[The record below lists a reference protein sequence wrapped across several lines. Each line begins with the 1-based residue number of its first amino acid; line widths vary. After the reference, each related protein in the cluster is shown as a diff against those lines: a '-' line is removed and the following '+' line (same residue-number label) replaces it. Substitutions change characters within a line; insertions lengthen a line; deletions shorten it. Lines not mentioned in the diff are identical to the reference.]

1 MDVKKLLATV
11 PIGRSQYEFDNF
23 VTGGAN
29 SEARYVRDL
38 LLEKEQLERAVQE
51 TSEDFRQNDRY
62 QKELAQVNAVLNSFT
77 EEQIEATL
85 ANFEAEE
92 GQYWAAY
99 LGKIA
104 AIESLTLDRPTPET
118 LDKLA
123 LLPIED
129 FKNSVIITNRIM
141 EYIRSTTAR
150 IEQEAF
156 GSEAEGLGTGSDI
169 QG

>member
-1 MDVKKLLATV
+1 MDVKKLLANV

-23 VTGGAN
+23 VTGAAN
-29 SEARYVRDL
+29 SEARYVRQL
-38 LLEKEQLERAVQE
+38 LLEKEQLEESILHAEPNSRWADQC
-51 TSEDFRQNDRY
+51 R
-62 QKELAQVNAVLNSFT
+62 KELAQIDAVLSSWT
-77 EEQIEATL
+77 EEQVENTL
-85 ANFEAEE
+85 QNFEAEE

-104 AIESLTLDRPTPET
+104 AIESLTNGHIGAET
-118 LDKLA
+118 LDRLA

>member
-1 MDVKKLLATV
+1 MDVKKLLASV

-23 VTGGAN
+23 VTGAAN
-29 SEARYVRDL
+29 SEARYVRQL
-38 LLEKEQLERAVQE
+38 LLEKEQLEENIANADAGSRWQ
-51 TSEDFRQNDRY
+51 DQC
-62 QKELAQVNAVLNSFT
+62 QKELAQVDAVLNSWT
-77 EEQIEATL
+77 EEQIVSTL
-85 ANFEAEE
+85 NNLEAEE
-92 GQYWAAY
+92 GQYWAAH

-104 AIESLTLDRPTPET
+104 AIESLTNGHTSPQTLDR
-118 LDKLA
+118 LA

>member
-1 MDVKKLLATV
+1 MDVKQLLANV

-23 VTGGAN
+23 VTGSAN
-29 SEARYVRDL
+29 SEARYLRDL
-38 LLEKEQLERAVQE
+38 LLEKEQLEKEIVATR
-51 TSEDFRQNDRY
+51 EDFRHNDKC
-62 QKELAQVNAVLNSFT
+62 QKELAQIDTILSNFN
-77 EEQIEATL
+77 EEQVVQTL
-85 ANFEAEE
+85 SNFEAEE
-92 GQYWAAY
+92 GQYWAAH
-99 LGKIA
+99 LGKVA
-104 AIESLTLDRPTPET
+104 AIETLTQGRASTAT

-156 GSEAEGLGTGSDI
+156 GETAEGLGSGSVE
-169 QG
+169 G

>member
-1 MDVKKLLATV
+1 MDVKKLLANV

-38 LLEKEQLERAVQE
+38 LVEKEQLEHAVQE
-51 TSEDFRQNDRY
+51 SAGEFRLNDRY
-62 QKELAQVNAVLNSFT
+62 QKELAQVNTVLDSFT

-99 LGKIA
+99 LGKVA
-104 AIESLTLDRPTPET
+104 AIESLTMDRPSPAT

>member
-1 MDVKKLLATV
+1 MDVKKLLANV
-11 PIGRSQYEFDNF
+11 PVGRSQYEFDNF
-23 VTGGAN
+23 VTGSAN

-38 LLEKEQLERAVQE
+38 LLEKEQLEYSI
-51 TSEDFRQNDRY
+51 TISEPDSRWTDQCT
-62 QKELAQVNAVLNSFT
+62 KELAQIDAILNGFT
-77 EEQIEATL
+77 EEQIIETL
-85 ANFEAEE
+85 SHFEEEE
-92 GQYWAAY
+92 GQYWAAH
-99 LGKIA
+99 LGKMA
-104 AIESLTLDRPTPET
+104 AIENLTIGRTNPET

-156 GSEAEGLGTGSDI
+156 GSDAEGLGTGSDI